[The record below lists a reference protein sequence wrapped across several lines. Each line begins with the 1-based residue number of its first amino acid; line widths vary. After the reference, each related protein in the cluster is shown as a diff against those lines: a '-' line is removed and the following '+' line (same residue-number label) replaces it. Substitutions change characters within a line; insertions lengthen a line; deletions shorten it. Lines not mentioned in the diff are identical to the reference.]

1 MSDYK
6 YSIEAKN
13 VNKTFIKKTQE
24 VKALIDFSITIK
36 KGTIHGLL
44 GPNGAGKSTFINILG
59 GLVKKNSGEV
69 NVCGINIDKNIKLS
83 KFKIGIV
90 PQELNIDPFFSPAE
104 LLELQAGLYGVPKK
118 KRKTDEIL
126 ENLKLTDQR
135 NAYARTLSGGMRRRL
150 LIGKALVH
158 DPEIIILDEPTA
170 GVDIDI
176 RTSVWNYIKR
186 ISGQGKTVCLTT
198 HYLEEAENLCD
209 NITIINHGKKIIEGS
224 KNDLL
229 NIIST
234 KSVTFVLNKNI
245 DIPKDLK
252 DFNAFIDNGELK
264 LSYDKNKT
272 NIKKIIDILNINKID
287 FKEGSVEDFK
297 KLGFEDAFE
306 ISAEHNLGFE
316 KLIKQILK
324 HLPESETQEDIN
336 HPKITII
343 GKPNVGKS
351 SLLNAISKQDLMI
364 TSPVSGTTIDAVEFE
379 INYKGKKYRFVD
391 TAGVKKK
398 SKTILKEEKLSTS
411 KSFSAIEYA
420 DLCLMVLD
428 GSDQFNEQDLKL
440 ISKINDVGRSM
451 IIVINKLDLFK
462 GEEKKVLERL
472 ALMAPYLDSYPK
484 VFLPQS

>member
-6 YSIEAKN
+6 FSSEAKN
-13 VNKTFIKKTQE
+13 VIKIFLKKTQE
-24 VKALIDFSITIK
+24 VEALIEFSITIK

-69 NVCGINIDKNIKLS
+69 NVSGINIDKNIKLS

-186 ISGQGKTVCLTT
+186 ISKQGKTVCLTT

-224 KNDLL
+224 KNELL

-234 KSVTFVLNKNI
+234 KSVTFILNKNL
-245 DIPKDLK
+245 DIPEDLK
-252 DFNAFIDNGELK
+252 EFNPVVDNGVLK

-272 NIKKIIDILNINKID
+272 NIKKIIDILNRNKID
-287 FKEGSVEDFK
+287 FKEINTFEGDLED
-297 KLGFEDAFE
+297 
-306 ISAEHNLGFE
+306 
-316 KLIKQILK
+316 
-324 HLPESETQEDIN
+324 
-336 HPKITII
+336 
-343 GKPNVGKS
+343 
-351 SLLNAISKQDLMI
+351 
-364 TSPVSGTTIDAVEFE
+364 
-379 INYKGKKYRFVD
+379 
-391 TAGVKKK
+391 
-398 SKTILKEEKLSTS
+398 
-411 KSFSAIEYA
+411 
-420 DLCLMVLD
+420 
-428 GSDQFNEQDLKL
+428 
-440 ISKINDVGRSM
+440 
-451 IIVINKLDLFK
+451 
-462 GEEKKVLERL
+462 
-472 ALMAPYLDSYPK
+472 
-484 VFLPQS
+484 VFLKVVNKK

>member
-13 VNKTFIKKTQE
+13 VNKTFLKKTQE

-176 RTSVWNYIKR
+176 RSSVWNYVKR

-234 KSVTFVLNKNI
+234 KSVTFILNKNI

-252 DFNAFIDNGELK
+252 EFNPVIDNGVLK

-272 NIKKIIDILNINKID
+272 NIKKIIDILNRNKID
-287 FKEGSVEDFK
+287 FKEINTFEGDLED
-297 KLGFEDAFE
+297 
-306 ISAEHNLGFE
+306 
-316 KLIKQILK
+316 
-324 HLPESETQEDIN
+324 
-336 HPKITII
+336 
-343 GKPNVGKS
+343 
-351 SLLNAISKQDLMI
+351 
-364 TSPVSGTTIDAVEFE
+364 
-379 INYKGKKYRFVD
+379 
-391 TAGVKKK
+391 
-398 SKTILKEEKLSTS
+398 
-411 KSFSAIEYA
+411 
-420 DLCLMVLD
+420 
-428 GSDQFNEQDLKL
+428 
-440 ISKINDVGRSM
+440 
-451 IIVINKLDLFK
+451 
-462 GEEKKVLERL
+462 
-472 ALMAPYLDSYPK
+472 
-484 VFLPQS
+484 VFLKVVNKK

>member
-1 MSDYK
+1 MSEYK

-13 VNKTFIKKTQE
+13 VNKVFYKKSSA
-24 VKALIDFSITIK
+24 VDALIDFSIKIE

-69 NVCGINIDKNIKLS
+69 NICGINIDKNTKLS

-118 KRKTDEIL
+118 NRRTEEIL

-176 RTSVWNYIKR
+176 RSSVWSYIKR
-186 ISGQGKTVCLTT
+186 ISKQGKTICLTT

-209 NITIINHGKKIIEGS
+209 NISIINFGKKIIEGS

-234 KSVTFVLNKNI
+234 KSVAFVLTKNVDIPNELNEFKPILSKNI
-245 DIPKDLK
+245 
-252 DFNAFIDNGELK
+252 LK
-264 LSYDKNKT
+264 LNYDKNKT
-272 NIKKIIDILNINKID
+272 NIKKIIDILNNNNID
-287 FKEGSVEDFK
+287 FLEINTNEGDLEDVFK
-297 KLGFEDAFE
+297 KVVKSND
-306 ISAEHNLGFE
+306 
-316 KLIKQILK
+316 IK
-324 HLPESETQEDIN
+324 S
-336 HPKITII
+336 
-343 GKPNVGKS
+343 
-351 SLLNAISKQDLMI
+351 
-364 TSPVSGTTIDAVEFE
+364 
-379 INYKGKKYRFVD
+379 
-391 TAGVKKK
+391 
-398 SKTILKEEKLSTS
+398 
-411 KSFSAIEYA
+411 
-420 DLCLMVLD
+420 
-428 GSDQFNEQDLKL
+428 
-440 ISKINDVGRSM
+440 
-451 IIVINKLDLFK
+451 
-462 GEEKKVLERL
+462 
-472 ALMAPYLDSYPK
+472 
-484 VFLPQS
+484 

>member
-13 VNKTFIKKTQE
+13 VNKIFYKNSKEIS
-24 VKALIDFSITIK
+24 ALKDFNIQIQ

-59 GLVKKNSGEV
+59 SLVKKNSGKV
-69 NVCGINIDKNIKLS
+69 CICGIDIDTNSKLS

-90 PQELNIDPFFSPAE
+90 PQELNIDPFFTPAE
-104 LLELQAGLYGVPKK
+104 LLELQAGLYGIPKK
-118 KRKTDEIL
+118 KRRTEEIL
-126 ENLKLTDQR
+126 DNLKLSDQR

-150 LIGKALVH
+150 LIAKALVH
-158 DPEIIILDEPTA
+158 SPEMLILDEPTA

-234 KSVTFVLNKNI
+234 KSVTFILNKNI

-252 DFNAFIDNGELK
+252 DFNPVIDNGVLK

-287 FKEGSVEDFK
+287 FKEINTFEGDLED
-297 KLGFEDAFE
+297 
-306 ISAEHNLGFE
+306 
-316 KLIKQILK
+316 
-324 HLPESETQEDIN
+324 
-336 HPKITII
+336 
-343 GKPNVGKS
+343 
-351 SLLNAISKQDLMI
+351 
-364 TSPVSGTTIDAVEFE
+364 
-379 INYKGKKYRFVD
+379 
-391 TAGVKKK
+391 
-398 SKTILKEEKLSTS
+398 
-411 KSFSAIEYA
+411 
-420 DLCLMVLD
+420 
-428 GSDQFNEQDLKL
+428 
-440 ISKINDVGRSM
+440 
-451 IIVINKLDLFK
+451 
-462 GEEKKVLERL
+462 
-472 ALMAPYLDSYPK
+472 
-484 VFLPQS
+484 VFLKVVNKK

>member
-13 VNKTFIKKTQE
+13 VNKTFLKKTQE
-24 VKALIDFSITIK
+24 VKALIDFSIRIK

-59 GLVKKNSGEV
+59 SLVKKNSGEV
-69 NVCGINIDKNIKLS
+69 NICGINIDKNIKLS

-176 RTSVWNYIKR
+176 RTSVWNYIKK
-186 ISGQGKTVCLTT
+186 ISAQGKTVCLTT

-234 KSVTFVLNKNI
+234 KSVSFVLNKNKE
-245 DIPKDLK
+245 IPKDLK
-252 DFNAFIDNGELK
+252 DFNPVIDNGVLK

-272 NIKKIIDILNINKID
+272 NIKKIIDILNRDKID
-287 FKEGSVEDFK
+287 FKEINTFEGDLED
-297 KLGFEDAFE
+297 
-306 ISAEHNLGFE
+306 
-316 KLIKQILK
+316 
-324 HLPESETQEDIN
+324 
-336 HPKITII
+336 
-343 GKPNVGKS
+343 
-351 SLLNAISKQDLMI
+351 
-364 TSPVSGTTIDAVEFE
+364 
-379 INYKGKKYRFVD
+379 
-391 TAGVKKK
+391 
-398 SKTILKEEKLSTS
+398 
-411 KSFSAIEYA
+411 
-420 DLCLMVLD
+420 
-428 GSDQFNEQDLKL
+428 
-440 ISKINDVGRSM
+440 
-451 IIVINKLDLFK
+451 
-462 GEEKKVLERL
+462 
-472 ALMAPYLDSYPK
+472 
-484 VFLPQS
+484 VFLKVVNKK

>member
-13 VNKTFIKKTQE
+13 VNKTFLKNTQE

-176 RTSVWNYIKR
+176 RSSVWNYVKR

-234 KSVTFVLNKNI
+234 KSVTFILNKNI

-252 DFNAFIDNGELK
+252 EFNPVIDNGVLK

-272 NIKKIIDILNINKID
+272 NIKKIIDILNRNKID
-287 FKEGSVEDFK
+287 FKEINTFEGDLED
-297 KLGFEDAFE
+297 
-306 ISAEHNLGFE
+306 
-316 KLIKQILK
+316 
-324 HLPESETQEDIN
+324 
-336 HPKITII
+336 
-343 GKPNVGKS
+343 
-351 SLLNAISKQDLMI
+351 
-364 TSPVSGTTIDAVEFE
+364 
-379 INYKGKKYRFVD
+379 
-391 TAGVKKK
+391 
-398 SKTILKEEKLSTS
+398 
-411 KSFSAIEYA
+411 
-420 DLCLMVLD
+420 
-428 GSDQFNEQDLKL
+428 
-440 ISKINDVGRSM
+440 
-451 IIVINKLDLFK
+451 
-462 GEEKKVLERL
+462 
-472 ALMAPYLDSYPK
+472 
-484 VFLPQS
+484 VFLKVVNKK

>member
-13 VNKTFIKKTQE
+13 VNKVFYKKSQQ
-24 VKALIDFSITIK
+24 VKALIDFSIKIE

-59 GLVKKNSGEV
+59 GLVNKDSGDV
-69 NVCGINIDKNIKLS
+69 KICGLNIDENIKLS

-104 LLELQAGLYGVPKK
+104 LLELQAGLYGVPKR

-158 DPEIIILDEPTA
+158 DPEMIILDEPTA

-176 RTSVWNYIKR
+176 RTSVWNYIKK
-186 ISGQGKTVCLTT
+186 ISKEGKTICLTT

-209 NITIINHGKKIIEGS
+209 NITIINNGRKVIEGS

-234 KSVTFVLNKNI
+234 KSVSFVLDKNI
-245 DIPKDLK
+245 DLPIELNKFKPSL
-252 DFNAFIDNGELK
+252 DNGTLK

-272 NIKKIIDILNINKID
+272 NIREIIDILRKHSID
-287 FKEGSVEDFK
+287 FKEINTFEGDLEDVF
-297 KLGFEDAFE
+297 
-306 ISAEHNLGFE
+306 
-316 KLIKQILK
+316 IKVV
-324 HLPESETQEDIN
+324 N
-336 HPKITII
+336 
-343 GKPNVGKS
+343 N
-351 SLLNAISKQDLMI
+351 N
-364 TSPVSGTTIDAVEFE
+364 
-379 INYKGKKYRFVD
+379 D
-391 TAGVKKK
+391 TV
-398 SKTILKEEKLSTS
+398 
-411 KSFSAIEYA
+411 
-420 DLCLMVLD
+420 V
-428 GSDQFNEQDLKL
+428 
-440 ISKINDVGRSM
+440 
-451 IIVINKLDLFK
+451 
-462 GEEKKVLERL
+462 
-472 ALMAPYLDSYPK
+472 
-484 VFLPQS
+484 

>member
-13 VNKTFIKKTQE
+13 VNKTFLKKTQE
-24 VKALIDFSITIK
+24 VEALIDFSITIK

-234 KSVTFVLNKNI
+234 KSVTFILNKNL

-252 DFNAFIDNGELK
+252 EFNPVIDNGVLK

-272 NIKKIIDILNINKID
+272 NIKKIIDILNRNKID
-287 FKEGSVEDFK
+287 FKEINTFEGDLED
-297 KLGFEDAFE
+297 
-306 ISAEHNLGFE
+306 
-316 KLIKQILK
+316 
-324 HLPESETQEDIN
+324 
-336 HPKITII
+336 
-343 GKPNVGKS
+343 
-351 SLLNAISKQDLMI
+351 
-364 TSPVSGTTIDAVEFE
+364 
-379 INYKGKKYRFVD
+379 
-391 TAGVKKK
+391 
-398 SKTILKEEKLSTS
+398 
-411 KSFSAIEYA
+411 
-420 DLCLMVLD
+420 
-428 GSDQFNEQDLKL
+428 
-440 ISKINDVGRSM
+440 
-451 IIVINKLDLFK
+451 
-462 GEEKKVLERL
+462 
-472 ALMAPYLDSYPK
+472 
-484 VFLPQS
+484 VFLKVVNKK

>member
-13 VNKTFIKKTQE
+13 VNKIFYKKSLQ
-24 VKALIDFSITIK
+24 VNALIDFNIKLK

-59 GLVKKNSGEV
+59 GLVKKNSGDV
-69 NVCGINIDKNIKLS
+69 NICGINIDQNIKLS

-104 LLELQAGLYGVPKK
+104 LLELQAGLYGVPKR

-176 RTSVWNYIKR
+176 RTSVWNYIKK
-186 ISGQGKTVCLTT
+186 ISTKGKTVCLTT

-209 NITIINHGKKIIEGS
+209 NISIINNGKKIIEGS

-234 KSVTFVLNKNI
+234 KTVSFVLDNKLIVPNQLNEFQPILTNNI
-245 DIPKDLK
+245 
-252 DFNAFIDNGELK
+252 LK

-272 NIKKIIDILNINKID
+272 NIRNIIDILIKNEIS
-287 FKEGSVEDFK
+287 FKEINTSEGDLED
-297 KLGFEDAFE
+297 
-306 ISAEHNLGFE
+306 
-316 KLIKQILK
+316 
-324 HLPESETQEDIN
+324 
-336 HPKITII
+336 
-343 GKPNVGKS
+343 
-351 SLLNAISKQDLMI
+351 
-364 TSPVSGTTIDAVEFE
+364 
-379 INYKGKKYRFVD
+379 
-391 TAGVKKK
+391 
-398 SKTILKEEKLSTS
+398 
-411 KSFSAIEYA
+411 
-420 DLCLMVLD
+420 
-428 GSDQFNEQDLKL
+428 
-440 ISKINDVGRSM
+440 
-451 IIVINKLDLFK
+451 
-462 GEEKKVLERL
+462 
-472 ALMAPYLDSYPK
+472 
-484 VFLPQS
+484 VFLKVTKEKNFIG